1 MEVLVIGQAVAAVQ
15 DNEDS
20 LEENPSDGDDDV
32 VLGSQF
38 DEGAAGDAR
47 LKLNVLMSCSRSSET
62 VDGIDAS
69 RQD

>member
-1 MEVLVIGQAVAAVQ
+1 M
-15 DNEDS
+15 
-20 LEENPSDGDDDV
+20 EENPSDGDDDV